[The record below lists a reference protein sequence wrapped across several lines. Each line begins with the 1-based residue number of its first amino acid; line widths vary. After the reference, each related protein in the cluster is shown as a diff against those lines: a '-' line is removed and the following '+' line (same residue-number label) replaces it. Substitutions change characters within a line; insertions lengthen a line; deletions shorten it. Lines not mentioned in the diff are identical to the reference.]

1 MTGRGLTVE
10 PTRAGRAGEDAV
22 AGGSAVYSI
31 GHSSHPLERFLE
43 LLRLHGIELVA
54 DVRSAP
60 YSRHA
65 PHMSGRNLRGS
76 LAAVG
81 IGYLYLGGELGG
93 RPEEDALYDSEGHVL
108 YGRVAATGFFA
119 AGLERLLDEA
129 GRARVAVMCAEED
142 PAGCHRRLLVGRA
155 LAGRGVGVLHV
166 RGDGRVETEA
176 DLAARGER
184 DRQQPLFADPAEEWR
199 SPLPAPRGRPRR
211 APGATEGPRA
221 YGARTV
227 FVADA
232 RAPSASTVTV
242 SQSGVPGWI
251 RPRVYQEK

>member
-1 MTGRGLTVE
+1 MAQLRTHYQHSARLRVNRAGPVGLQVPRRRTLRGTVTERGRSGE
-10 PTRAGRAGEDAV
+10 PTRAGRAGERAA

-31 GHSSHPLERFLE
+31 GHSRHPLERFLE
-43 LLRLHGIELVA
+43 LLRLHGIDVVV

-81 IGYLYLGGELGG
+81 IRYLYLGGELGG
-93 RPEEDALYDSEGHVL
+93 RPEEDELYDPEGHVL
-108 YGRVAATGFFA
+108 YGRVASTRFFA

-129 GRARVAVMCAEED
+129 GRARVAIMCAEED

-155 LAGRGVGVLHV
+155 LAA
-166 RGDGRVETEA
+166 T
-176 DLAARGER
+176 
-184 DRQQPLFADPAEEWR
+184 R
-199 SPLPAPRGRPRR
+199 SPRPAAAGLPGRLR
-211 APGATEGPRA
+211 PRA

-227 FVADA
+227 LVADA
-232 RAPSASTVTV
+232 RAPAASIVTV
-242 SQSGVPGWI
+242 NRSGVPGRI